1 MLKTGKTGNRAGSP
15 EPAAPGAKNGG
26 AFYRTSGTRFFCNY
40 GFTRFFMAYLTQKTP
55 RLNRFSNVAQRLVH
69 ALLLAAWLVA
79 GNAFANLTEHQA
91 AEAAELAPLPEHEAT
106 TRHIL
111 KALRER
117 HYLYQLLDDESSALI
132 FDEYLTALD
141 PSKSYFS
148 AQNIRTFEPYRLT
161 LDNALR
167 RGDLSPAFSI
177 FNAYQTQT
185 TQRLTWVVSQLE
197 QGITH
202 YQFDVDETLELDR
215 SDAPWAEDDAALD
228 DLWRRRLKN
237 DVLNLKL
244 AEKELTDIAD
254 LLLKRYQNRLNR
266 AQQTRSDDVYQV
278 FINALAK
285 TYDPHTQYFSPTT
298 AENFNINMSLSL
310 EGIGAVLSSE
320 DEYTQIVSLVPA
332 GPADKTKAL
341 KPNDKIT
348 AVGQGDEGDMVDVI
362 GWRLDDVVQLIRGK
376 KDTTVRLEVL
386 PANAVDGFSSKVIA
400 IVRNKVELEEQSA
413 QSEIIEVEEYGNVRR
428 IGVIEIPT
436 FYVDFQAL
444 QDGDADYRSTT
455 RDVKRLL
462 KDLASAQVDAVVIDL
477 RDNGGGSLQEAKTLT
492 GLFIDR
498 GPTVQ
503 IRSKSDQVD
512 VLSDRDYRVEYAG
525 PMAVLVNRLSA
536 SASEIFAGAIQ
547 DYGRGLVIGTQTFG
561 KGTVQTLQPLL
572 RGQLK
577 MTQAKFYR
585 ISGESTQHRG
595 IIPDIAY
602 PIDYDPET
610 IGESTLDRPL
620 IWDKITPA
628 VYRPKGDV
636 VSYLPALSQRH
647 ETRMQTNPEFQY
659 ITGAYNYRR
668 TRREIKAISL
678 NEATRREEQ
687 ALAKTFW
694 LGLTNEKRVA
704 QGLPVV
710 ADLEELE
717 PKDLASVDAATPLTP
732 TAALINAADAP
743 ASGAKDAVVTLE
755 DQAALEQATPDAPG
769 DAVNA
774 VANSPEADDAAGED
788 APEEP
793 DAYVVEAGHILADLI
808 SLRNQTA
815 KQSLTATPS

>member
-1 MLKTGKTGNRAGSP
+1 MSHLSQNS
-15 EPAAPGAKNGG
+15 
-26 AFYRTSGTRFFCNY
+26 
-40 GFTRFFMAYLTQKTP
+40 Q
-55 RLNRFSNVAQRLVH
+55 RLNSDSKVRARLPQV
-69 ALLLAAWLVA
+69 LLLTAWLLA
-79 GNAFANLTEHQA
+79 GNAFANL
-91 AEAAELAPLPEHEAT
+91 AEPQPEAFAKLAPLPEHEAT

-132 FDEYLTALD
+132 FDEYLAALD

-148 AQNIRTFEPYRLT
+148 AQDIRNFEPYRLT

-167 RGDLSPAFSI
+167 RGDLSPAFDI
-177 FNAYQTQT
+177 FNTYQAQITK
-185 TQRLTWVVSQLE
+185 RLTWVVSQLE
-197 QGITH
+197 QGVAQH
-202 YQFDVDETLELDR
+202 QFDVDESLELDR
-215 SDAPWAEDDAALD
+215 SDAPWAEDESALD
-228 DLWRRRLKN
+228 DLWRRRIKN

-244 AEKELTDIAD
+244 ADKAIADIAD
-254 LLLKRYQNRLNR
+254 LLLKRYRNRLNR

-341 KPNDKIT
+341 KPNDRIT
-348 AVGQGDEGDMVDVI
+348 AVGQGEEGEMVDVI

-376 KDTTVRLEVL
+376 KDTIVRLEVL
-386 PANAVDGFSSKVIA
+386 PENAVDGFSSKVIS

-413 QSEIIEVEEYGNVRR
+413 QSEIIEIEEYGNIRR

-444 QDGDADYRSTT
+444 QDGDENYRSTT

-462 KDLASAQVDAVVIDL
+462 QELESAEVDAVVIDL

-503 IRSKSDQVD
+503 IRSKSDRVD
-512 VLSDRDYRVEYAG
+512 ILSDRDYRVAYAG
-525 PMAVLVNRLSA
+525 PIAVLVNRLSA

-595 IIPDIAY
+595 IIPDITY
-602 PIDYDPET
+602 PVDYDPET

-636 VSYLPALSQRH
+636 HGFLPALTKRH
-647 ETRMQTNPEFQY
+647 QTRMQTNPEFQY
-659 ITGAYNYRR
+659 ITSAYDYRR
-668 TRREIKAISL
+668 MRREIKTVSL

-687 ALAKTFW
+687 AVAKAFW
-694 LGLTNEKRVA
+694 LDLTNEKRLA
-704 QGLPVV
+704 QGLPAI
-710 ADLEELE
+710 ADLEELNAAE
-717 PKDLASVDAATPLTP
+717 EVASVGP
-732 TAALINAADAP
+732 TADPLPPPKAMILGVDPIAKEADQTEVVLDSAPVIAVKQTSPDQPASENDAVADNADA
-743 ASGAKDAVVTLE
+743 DAT
-755 DQAALEQATPDAPG
+755 
-769 DAVNA
+769 AV
-774 VANSPEADDAAGED
+774 ED
-788 APEEP
+788 APDEP
-793 DAYVVEAGHILADLI
+793 DAYVIEAGHILADLI
-808 SLRNQTA
+808 SLRHQTA
-815 KQSLTATPS
+815 KQSSSAVSS

>member
-1 MLKTGKTGNRAGSP
+1 MSHLSQNS
-15 EPAAPGAKNGG
+15 
-26 AFYRTSGTRFFCNY
+26 
-40 GFTRFFMAYLTQKTP
+40 Q
-55 RLNRFSNVAQRLVH
+55 RLNSDSKVRARLPQV
-69 ALLLAAWLVA
+69 LLLTAWLLA
-79 GNAFANLTEHQA
+79 GNAFANL
-91 AEAAELAPLPEHEAT
+91 AEPQPEAFAKLAPLPEHEAT

-132 FDEYLTALD
+132 FDEYLAALD

-148 AQNIRTFEPYRLT
+148 AQDIRNFEPYRLT

-167 RGDLSPAFSI
+167 RGDLSPAFDI
-177 FNAYQTQT
+177 FNTYQAQITK
-185 TQRLTWVVSQLE
+185 RLTWVVSQLE
-197 QGITH
+197 QGVAQH
-202 YQFDVDETLELDR
+202 QFDVDESLELDR
-215 SDAPWAEDDAALD
+215 SDAPWAEDESALD
-228 DLWRRRLKN
+228 DLWRRRIKN

-244 AEKELTDIAD
+244 ADKAIADIAD
-254 LLLKRYQNRLNR
+254 LLLKRYRNRLNR

-341 KPNDKIT
+341 KPNDRIT
-348 AVGQGDEGDMVDVI
+348 AVGQGEEGEMVDVI

-376 KDTTVRLEVL
+376 KDTIVRLEVL
-386 PANAVDGFSSKVIA
+386 PENAVDGFSSKVIS

-413 QSEIIEVEEYGNVRR
+413 QSEIIEIEEYGNIRR

-444 QDGDADYRSTT
+444 QDGDENYRSTT

-462 KDLASAQVDAVVIDL
+462 QELESAEVDAVVIDL

-503 IRSKSDQVD
+503 IRSKSDRVD
-512 VLSDRDYRVEYAG
+512 ILSDRDYRVAYAG
-525 PMAVLVNRLSA
+525 PIAVLVNRLSA

-595 IIPDIAY
+595 IIPDITY
-602 PIDYDPET
+602 PVDYDPET

-636 VSYLPALSQRH
+636 HGFLPALTKRH
-647 ETRMQTNPEFQY
+647 QTRMQTNPEFQY
-659 ITGAYNYRR
+659 ITSAYDYRR
-668 TRREIKAISL
+668 MRREIKTVSL

-687 ALAKTFW
+687 AVAKAFW
-694 LGLTNEKRVA
+694 LDLTNEKRLA
-704 QGLPVV
+704 QGLPAI
-710 ADLEELE
+710 ADLEELNAAE
-717 PKDLASVDAATPLTP
+717 EVASIGP
-732 TAALINAADAP
+732 TADPLPPPKAMILGVDPIAKEADQTEVVLDSAPVIAVKQTGPDQPASENDAVADNADA
-743 ASGAKDAVVTLE
+743 DAT
-755 DQAALEQATPDAPG
+755 
-769 DAVNA
+769 AV
-774 VANSPEADDAAGED
+774 ED
-788 APEEP
+788 APDEP
-793 DAYVVEAGHILADLI
+793 DAYVIEAGHILADLI
-808 SLRNQTA
+808 SLRHQTA
-815 KQSLTATPS
+815 KQSSSAVSS

>member
-1 MLKTGKTGNRAGSP
+1 MSYLGQN
-15 EPAAPGAKNGG
+15 
-26 AFYRTSGTRFFCNY
+26 TRDF
-40 GFTRFFMAYLTQKTP
+40 
-55 RLNRFSNVAQRLVH
+55 NRFSKFPTRLAQ
-69 ALLLAAWLVA
+69 ATLLTTWLIA
-79 GNAFANLTEHQA
+79 GNAFASLTEHPT
-91 AEAAELAPLPEHEAT
+91 EASAELAPLPEHEAT

-132 FDEYLTALD
+132 FDEYLSALD

-148 AQNIRTFEPYRLT
+148 AQDIRGFEPYRLT

-177 FNAYQTQT
+177 FNTYQIQT

-197 QGITH
+197 QGVEQ

-215 SDAPWAEDDAALD
+215 SEAPWAEDDSALD

-244 AEKELTDIAD
+244 ADKDLANIAS

-310 EGIGAVLSSE
+310 EGIGAVLSIE

-341 KPNDKIT
+341 KPNDRIT
-348 AVGQGDEGDMVDVI
+348 GVGQGVEGEMVDVI

-376 KDTTVRLEVL
+376 KDTIVRLEVL
-386 PANAVDGFSSKVIA
+386 PANAVDGFSSKVIP

-413 QSEIIEVEEYGNVRR
+413 QSEIIEVEEYGNIRR

-444 QDGDADYRSTT
+444 QDGDENYRSTT

-462 KDLASAQVDAVVIDL
+462 KGLQSAQVDAVVIDL

-503 IRSKSDQVD
+503 IRSKSDRVD
-512 VLSDRDYRVEYAG
+512 VLSDRDYRVEYSG
-525 PMAVLVNRLSA
+525 PIAVLVNRLSA

-602 PIDYDPET
+602 PVDYDPET

-636 VSYLPALSQRH
+636 VGFLPALSKRH
-647 ETRMQTNPEFQY
+647 QTRMQTNPEFQY
-659 ITGAYNYRR
+659 ITSAYNYRR
-668 TRREIKAISL
+668 VRREIKAISL
-678 NEATRREEQ
+678 NETTRRAEQ
-687 ALAKTFW
+687 AIAKTFW
-694 LGLTNEKRVA
+694 LDLTNEKRVA
-704 QGLPVV
+704 QGLPVI

-717 PKDLASVDAATPLTP
+717 EAETLASE
-732 TAALINAADAP
+732 
-743 ASGAKDAVVTLE
+743 DAVVDPL
-755 DQAALEQATPDAPG
+755 LPPDAPISG
-769 DAVNA
+769 DDTIASEAENAIVTQDGAVIALDQASPTAQAEDENA
-774 VANSPEADDAAGED
+774 VAGNVETDKTAPED
-788 APEEP
+788 APDEP

-815 KQSLTATPS
+815 KQSSAAAPS